1 MVVQPGLCQTWSEI
15 LKTCFHATQLKTMLF
30 QREELKFEEEDRE
43 DKEEEKP
50 VIVVL
55 KEGDLTAEE
64 AERLQQTS
72 TTQLDQEG
80 KRNL

>member
-1 MVVQPGLCQTWSEI
+1 
-15 LKTCFHATQLKTMLF
+15 MLLLL

-43 DKEEEKP
+43 DKDEEKP
-50 VIVVL
+50 VVVVL

-72 TTQLDQEG
+72 TTQLDHEG
-80 KRNL
+80 IHYENKCLSVMGSIKLI